1 MTPAK
6 SAGPNRCDFRLAG
19 EICWSE
25 DDRLRAYRASV
36 VSVRARH
43 TGGRHA
49 RTNSWLLTLRT
60 NLLCRRWKLVT
71 SWEMPLC
78 KVPKRFWKRRH
89 SRCIYHKNMSPT
101 YTRRRKKWELPIHRT
116 KCG

>member
-49 RTNSWLLTLRT
+49 RTNSWLLPLRT
-60 NLLCRRWKLVT
+60 NLLCRRRKIWRSEEHT
-71 SWEMPLC
+71 SELQSLMRTSYSVFCL
-78 KVPKRFWKRRH
+78 KT
-89 SRCIYHKNMSPT
+89 KNTS
-101 YTRRRKKWELPIHRT
+101 K
-116 KCG
+116 